1 MALIIYNA
9 KAYSTKLK
17 CTIQKT
23 GKLGFTAETAKALHL
38 TPTTFIKI
46 AGDDEQPGSL
56 FLIVCQ
62 GEDEYGFKV
71 DYISK
76 YYSLPTT
83 ALFNELNIDYKNYT
97 VMYDLARDVSLD
109 SSVNGAVYRMME
121 RRNPRKKKEV
131 DM

>member
-1 MALIIYNA
+1 MALKIYSA

-23 GKLGFTAETAKALHL
+23 GKLGFTAETAKVLQL
-38 TPTTFIKI
+38 TPTSFIKI
-46 AGDDEQPGSL
+46 AGDDELPGVL
-56 FLIVCQ
+56 YLIICP
-62 GEDEYGFKV
+62 GEDEDGFKV

-97 VMYDLARDVSLD
+97 VMYDLARDASLD
-109 SSVNGAVYRMME
+109 SSVDGIVYKMIE
-121 RRNPRKKKEV
+121 RKNPRKKKEV
-131 DM
+131 EM